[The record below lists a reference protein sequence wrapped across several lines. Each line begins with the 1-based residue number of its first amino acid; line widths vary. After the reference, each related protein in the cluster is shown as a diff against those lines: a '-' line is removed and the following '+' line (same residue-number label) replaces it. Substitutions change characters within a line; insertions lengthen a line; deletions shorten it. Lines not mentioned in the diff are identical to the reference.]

1 MLGAVYYL
9 LLSIN
14 YLQQVFGNA
23 LNMKKIVYVGLFTL
37 IMSLVSLSA
46 RAESTVGYFGFEP
59 DIITNYIG
67 ASSKKMG
74 YVRVTVD
81 LMLSNNSD
89 IAIVEHHTPL
99 LRDAIVEIFSKE
111 PEEKIKSLTG
121 REEIRAKCIEK
132 LKSLLKEET
141 GQEIIREVLFTK
153 YLYH

>member
-1 MLGAVYYL
+1 
-9 LLSIN
+9 
-14 YLQQVFGNA
+14 
-23 LNMKKIVYVGLFTL
+23 MKKTVFTGLFIL
-37 IMSLVSLSA
+37 LVSLTSLSA

-67 ASSKKMG
+67 PSSKKMG

-81 LMLSNNSD
+81 LMLNKKSD

-99 LRDAIVEIFSKE
+99 LRDALVEILSKE
-111 PEEKIKSLTG
+111 PENKIKSLTG
-121 REEIRAKCIEK
+121 REQIRLKSAEK

-141 GQEIIREVLFTK
+141 GQEIIRDLLFTK

>member
-1 MLGAVYYL
+1 
-9 LLSIN
+9 
-14 YLQQVFGNA
+14 
-23 LNMKKIVYVGLFTL
+23 MKKIVYAGLFTL
-37 IMSLVSLSA
+37 LASIMSLTA
-46 RAESTVGYFGFEP
+46 RAESSVGYFGFEP

-74 YVRVTVD
+74 YVRVTID
-81 LMLSNNSD
+81 LMLTDTSD

-99 LRDAIVEIFSKE
+99 LRDALVEILSKE

-121 REEIRAKCIEK
+121 REEIREKCAEK
-132 LKSLLKEET
+132 LKMLLKEET

>member
-1 MLGAVYYL
+1 
-9 LLSIN
+9 
-14 YLQQVFGNA
+14 
-23 LNMKKIVYVGLFTL
+23 MKKTVFTGLFIL
-37 IMSLVSLSA
+37 LVSLTSLSA

-67 ASSKKMG
+67 PSSKKMG

-81 LMLSNNSD
+81 LMLNKTSD

-99 LRDAIVEIFSKE
+99 LRDALVEILSKE
-111 PEEKIKSLTG
+111 PENKIKSLTG
-121 REEIRAKCIEK
+121 REQIRLKSAEK

-141 GQEIIREVLFTK
+141 GQEILRDLLFTK